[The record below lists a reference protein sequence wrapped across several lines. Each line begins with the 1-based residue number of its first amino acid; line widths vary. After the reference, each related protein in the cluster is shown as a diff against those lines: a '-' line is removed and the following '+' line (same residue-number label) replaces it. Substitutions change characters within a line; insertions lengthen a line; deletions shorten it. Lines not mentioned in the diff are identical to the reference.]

1 MVDEPPWPRNIN
13 ELPSSSPPP
22 IMFVNGTGNKQCT
35 PKLFLLE
42 EEVGQRNEC
51 VDVTFD
57 PVYGHIIWIGSRE
70 FFLAPPPLPLPLE
83 FEDDE
88 EPGGRLVIA

>member
-1 MVDEPPWPRNIN
+1 
-13 ELPSSSPPP
+13 
-22 IMFVNGTGNKQCT
+22 MFVNGTGNKQCT
-35 PKLFLLE
+35 PNAFLLE

-70 FFLAPPPLPLPLE
+70 FFLAPPLAPLQVE
-83 FEDDE
+83 FDEDDE
-88 EPGGRLVIA
+88 DEPGGGLVIA